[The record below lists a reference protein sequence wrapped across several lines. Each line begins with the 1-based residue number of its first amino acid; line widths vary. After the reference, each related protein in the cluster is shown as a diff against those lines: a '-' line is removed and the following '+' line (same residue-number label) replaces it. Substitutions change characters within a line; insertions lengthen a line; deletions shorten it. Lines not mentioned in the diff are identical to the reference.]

1 MSDPHKNKQNMFKC
15 KKQKYRFMVVVVVV
29 FNRKDGS
36 LELKIKVS
44 SYETRIWNVP
54 FLLSCFFFF
63 FFSQTTDIH
72 YLPIMAHIQKYKI
85 K

>member
-1 MSDPHKNKQNMFKC
+1 MFKC

-54 FLLSCFFFF
+54 FFAFLFF
-63 FFSQTTDIH
+63 
-72 YLPIMAHIQKYKI
+72 
-85 K
+85 